1 MSTEF
6 SDDKIIYLFGGN
18 FAMKEVRVA
27 LIGFGG
33 IARSHNAGYRIL
45 AKEGAPIK
53 LVAVC
58 DINPAQFE
66 AALSINI
73 ATDNKGLPADIHTY
87 TSVDELIAKEDF
99 DMADICLPSYLHKE
113 YAIKL
118 MEAGKHVLSEKPMAL
133 CSADC
138 DDMIEVS
145 KRTGRKLMIGQ
156 CLRFDS
162 AYLYLKDCVDSGK
175 FGKVRHV
182 FMHHLSPQPR
192 WGFEHWFEDDTKS
205 GGCVLDMHIH
215 DVDMVRFLFGEP
227 DAVSMYSIDGD
238 TRWAVENTRIYY
250 KDKLVSI
257 NGSWGEAATVKF
269 RAGYRVRFDDATV
282 VFELGEVTVYPEKGE
297 IYKPEIKKTN
307 HMAEEIRMF
316 AGTILDESIVNTANP
331 PESARE
337 TVKLIEKL
345 RESAARNGEIVKL

>member
-1 MSTEF
+1 
-6 SDDKIIYLFGGN
+6 
-18 FAMKEVRVA
+18 MKEVKVA

-33 IARSHNAGYRIL
+33 IARAHNAGYRIL
-45 AKEGAPIK
+45 ANENAPVK

-58 DINPAQFE
+58 DVNPKQFE
-66 AALSINI
+66 SQLSINI
-73 ATDNKGLPADIHTY
+73 ATENKGLPADIHTY
-87 TSVDELIAKEDF
+87 TDVDELIANEEF

-133 CSADC
+133 CAEDC
-138 DDMIEVS
+138 DAMIEAS

-156 CLRFDS
+156 CLRFNA
-162 AYLYLKDCVDSGK
+162 AYLFLKDCVDSKK
-175 FGKVRHV
+175 FGEVRHV
-182 FMHHLSPQPR
+182 FMQRRSAQPR

-215 DVDMVRFLFGEP
+215 DIDMARFLFGEP
-227 DAVSMYSIDGD
+227 EAVSMYSVDGD
-238 TRWAVENTRIYY
+238 TRWQVENTRLYY
-250 KDKLVSI
+250 PGKLVSI
-257 NGSWGEAATVKF
+257 DGSWGEAATVKF
-269 RAGYRVRFDDATV
+269 AAGYRVRFDDASV
-282 VFELGEVTVYPEKGE
+282 ILEGGKVTVYPEKGE
-297 IYKPEIKKTN
+297 VYSPELPKTD

-316 AGTILDESIVNTANP
+316 AGTILDDSIVNTANP

-337 TVKLIEKL
+337 TVKLVEKL

>member
-1 MSTEF
+1 
-6 SDDKIIYLFGGN
+6 
-18 FAMKEVRVA
+18 MKEVKVA

-33 IARSHNAGYRIL
+33 IARAHNTGYRIL
-45 AKEGAPIK
+45 AKEEAPVK

-58 DINPAQFE
+58 DINPTQFE
-66 AALSINI
+66 SQMNINI
-73 ATDNKGLPADIHTY
+73 ATENKGLPADIHTY
-87 TSVDELIAKEDF
+87 TSVDELIANEEF

-133 CSADC
+133 SAADC
-138 DDMIEVS
+138 DAMIEAS

-156 CLRFDS
+156 CLRFNA
-162 AYLYLKDCVDSGK
+162 AYLYLKDCIDSER

-182 FMHHLSPQPR
+182 FMQRRSAQPR

-215 DVDMVRFLFGEP
+215 DIDMARFLFGEP
-227 DAVSMYSIDGD
+227 EAVSMYSLDGD
-238 TRWAVENTRIYY
+238 TRWQVENTRLYY
-250 KDKLVSI
+250 PGKLVSI
-257 NGSWGEAATVKF
+257 DGSWGEAATVKF
-269 RAGYRVRFDDATV
+269 AAGYRVRFDDASV
-282 VFELGEVTVYPEKGE
+282 ILEGGKVTVYPEKGE
-297 IYKPEIKKTN
+297 VYSPELPKTD

-316 AGTILDESIVNTANP
+316 AGTIMDESIVNTANP

-337 TVKLIEKL
+337 TVKLVEKL